1 MDFTDPSNPIEIAY
15 FDRGPIDS
23 KMLVMGGSW
32 SAYWYNGHIY
42 SSEIAR
48 GLDVFE
54 LLPTKHL
61 SQNEIKAAKSV
72 KVAELNVQNQQK
84 FVWNDK
90 AAVALAY
97 VDQLERA
104 NSLTSGQISE
114 LRASIA
120 KAEKSK
126 MSGKAVSD
134 LRALVENLEKKVADS
149 GRLQEILAVF
159 E

>member
-1 MDFTDPSNPIEIAY
+1 MDQ
-15 FDRGPIDS
+15 
-23 KMLVMGGSW
+23 V
-32 SAYWYNGHIY
+32 
-42 SSEIAR
+42 
-48 GLDVFE
+48 
-54 LLPTKHL
+54 
-61 SQNEIKAAKSV
+61 
-72 KVAELNVQNQQK
+72 
-84 FVWNDK
+84 
-90 AAVALAY
+90 
-97 VDQLERA
+97 ERA